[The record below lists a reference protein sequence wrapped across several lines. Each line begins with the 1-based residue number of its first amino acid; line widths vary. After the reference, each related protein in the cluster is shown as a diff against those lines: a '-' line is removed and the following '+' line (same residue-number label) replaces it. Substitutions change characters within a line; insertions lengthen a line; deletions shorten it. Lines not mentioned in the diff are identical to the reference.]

1 MREHRTCIRV
11 SGTREVVVVLPSD
24 FPSGDAEVIVRTME
38 PGQHVPQRKLTVD
51 ELLSKKLVPP
61 PGVGTVT
68 VADMDRAI
76 ARGACGMDGTEDSD
90 DRAEI
95 EAAIEK
101 GYADFETGDYE
112 DARAYAERLLA
123 KT

>member
-1 MREHRTCIRV
+1 
-11 SGTREVVVVLPSD
+11 VLPSD
-24 FPSGDAEVIVRTME
+24 FPPGHAELIVRLIE
-38 PGQHVPQRKLTVD
+38 PGEHMRHRKLTLD

-61 PGVGTVT
+61 PGFGTIT

-76 ARGACGMDGTEDSD
+76 ASGACGMDGTEDAD

-95 EAAIEK
+95 EAAIEE
-101 GYADFETGDYE
+101 GHGDFETGDYE

-123 KT
+123 RT